1 MASEL
6 FEEIAGVLDLQN
18 KAIMSGI
25 ELGRGESTKR
35 IKKLEAANAHLLE
48 AAKGVLSIVR
58 NSYHSD
64 DRGPGDKC
72 TMLEQAIKEAEE
84 STWTR

>member
-1 MASEL
+1 MDEL
-6 FEEIAGVLDLQN
+6 FKQLTGITSAN
-18 KAIMSGI
+18 NASIMSGI
-25 ELGRGESTKR
+25 ELGRGESATR

>member
-1 MASEL
+1 MDEL
-6 FEEIAGVLDLQN
+6 FKQLTGITSAN
-18 KAIMSGI
+18 NTNIMSGI
-25 ELGRGESTKR
+25 ELGRGENAAR

-72 TMLEQAIKEAEE
+72 SMLEQAIKEAEV
-84 STWTR
+84 